1 MAHIKVETVDLNEWQ
16 EESYEK
22 GAGKWDISRN
32 GQEVIQKKNG
42 KPTLFY
48 SPFNVFNTKVSGKIS
63 VGNTGDDDFIGF
75 ALGFHPGDTT
85 NSSAKYLLVDWRKG
99 QQKRWGELAKTGL
112 AVSLI
117 NGVPKDQAEFWGH
130 TGKVTELAR
139 GKTLGNKGWQK
150 NVENTFDFVYTKTN
164 LQVSVNGSLEID
176 IDGDFSEGRIA
187 FYNFSQ
193 NNVTYK
199 AFEKKL
205 LPSGQLQVHASSE
218 EGVEFKNP
226 MDTEAKIKV
235 TPSGI
240 WSVKDGLEIT
250 AAGKP
255 GAYLLSH
262 VTYTNNTPYALV
274 AVDKRSGEVIE
285 EISSAK
291 TLSLKAGQTV
301 IFKMNDEPGWYWDN
315 NGCITVDWMVLD

>member
-1 MAHIKVETVDLNEWQ
+1 MAQIKVETVDLNDWQ

-22 GAGKWDISRN
+22 DAGKWDVSQD

-48 SPFNVFNTKVSGKIS
+48 SPFNVFNTKVTGKIS
-63 VGNTGDDDFIGF
+63 VGKTNDDDFIGF
-75 ALGFHPGDTT
+75 ALGFQPGDTK
-85 NSSAKYLLVDWRKG
+85 NNLAKYLLVDWRKG
-99 QQKRWGELAKTGL
+99 EQKRWGKIAKPGL

-117 NGVPKDQAEFWGH
+117 NGMPKEESEFWGH

-139 GKTLGNKGWQK
+139 GKTLGNKGWQ
-150 NVENTFDFVYTKTN
+150 NHVENTFDFVYTKNN

-193 NNVTYK
+193 NHVTYK
-199 AFEKKL
+199 AFEKKV
-205 LPSGQLQVHASSE
+205 LPSGQFEVHAISE
-218 EGVEFKNP
+218 QGVEFKNP

-240 WSVKDGLEIT
+240 WSVKEGLEIT

-262 VTYTNNTPYALV
+262 VTHTNNTPYALV
-274 AVDKRSGEVIE
+274 AVDKVSGDVIE
-285 EISSAK
+285 EIDSAK
-291 TLSLKAGQTV
+291 TLSLKAGQIV

-315 NGCITVDWMVLD
+315 KGCITVDWMVLD